1 MADSKQKVIER
12 NRAPRVQ
19 IAYDVE
25 HYGSPTT
32 IELPFVMG
40 VMADLAG
47 ASETPEAKKPVNDR
61 TFVETD
67 AGRFNKFMEALSP
80 RVKAS
85 VPNRLPLDETG
96 REEAFAT
103 IDAELQK
110 DPDIDPAAAEKAR
123 APIYNIAAQQ
133 KRDVAEVAAEVVGLL
148 KDPAAA
154 LGKMKDYEVNPP
166 RDISEKIEKMSG
178 TPQHGQAQR
187 YLVDLLE
194 TEYSDRMSIDLSFR
208 TMSDF
213 APDKVAEQIE
223 PLAELLRMR
232 RQLEELLS
240 YMDGKVDA
248 EKRIAALLQDQPLL
262 AKVAGEAMSSTKD
275 EES

>member
-47 ASETPEAKKPVNDR
+47 ASETPEAQKSVNDR

-67 AGRFNKFMEALSP
+67 AGRFNKFMEALAP
-80 RVKAS
+80 RVKAR
-85 VPNRLPLDETG
+85 VPNRLPAKD
-96 REEAFAT
+96 
-103 IDAELQK
+103 DAEA
-110 DPDIDPAAAEKAR
+110 DEEMF
-123 APIYNIAAQQ
+123 
-133 KRDVAEVAAEVVGLL
+133 V
-148 KDPAAA
+148 
-154 LGKMKDYEVNPP
+154 
-166 RDISEKIEKMSG
+166 
-178 TPQHGQAQR
+178 
-187 YLVDLLE
+187 
-194 TEYSDRMSIDLSFR
+194 DLSF
-208 TMSDF
+208 TSMGDF
-213 APDKVAEQIE
+213 APDKVAEQVP
-223 PLAELLRMR
+223 PLAELLKMR
-232 RQLEELLS
+232 KQLEELLS

-248 EKRIAALLQDQPLL
+248 EKRIAQLLQNEPLL
-262 AKVAGEAMSSTKD
+262 AQAAEQAMKAAKD